1 MAGLNWHCNDLNQ
14 RRQTSTQMSD
24 LQDIELIISSGTSL
38 LFIET
43 DDEKQVEALF
53 ERLATR
59 LGRQL
64 WRWSVASGLKNL
76 HNNQT
81 SHLAI
86 REPSKVLG
94 EVAGRTVSAIYLLMD
109 IHHWLD
115 DPLTLR
121 QLKEIAL
128 GNPNQA
134 LVLVSHAAE
143 IPDELRSLAAK
154 FQLSLPGREALEE
167 LLQEESQ
174 AWGRQNKRS
183 VKARQEV
190 VDTLLGNLT
199 GLTLNDAR
207 QLIRNAIYDDGMLTE
222 QDLDTLA
229 KTKYRLLDGEG
240 VLSLELDTAKFNH
253 VAGLHNMKRWLEQRR
268 GVFLAEQPPVGLD
281 PPKGV
286 LLLGVQGGGKSLAA
300 KSVAGSW
307 GVPLL
312 RLDFGTLYNKY
323 YGETERN
330 LRDSLRTAE
339 SMSPCVM
346 WIDEIEKGISGDGDS
361 GPSKRVLGTLLTWMA
376 ERKSRVFLVA
386 TANDIEMLPPEL
398 LRKGRFD
405 EIFFVD
411 LPDAAVREEIFRIHL
426 DIRGQDPAAFDLTL
440 LQAASEGFAGAEI
453 EQAVVAA
460 LYASHATKEPLDTD
474 LILQE
479 IKQTKP
485 LSILMA
491 EKIAYL
497 RSWAANRTVPA

>member
-1 MAGLNWHCNDLNQ
+1 
-14 RRQTSTQMSD
+14 MSD
-24 LQDIELIISSGTSL
+24 KQDLELLISSGTAL
-38 LFIET
+38 LFIES
-43 DDEKQVEALF
+43 DDEKEVESLF

-64 WRWSVASGLKNL
+64 LRWSVASGLRNL
-76 HNNQT
+76 QNGQT
-81 SHLAI
+81 IQHGA
-86 REPSKVLG
+86 REPAKVLA
-94 EVAGRTVSAIYLLMD
+94 EIAGSTVPSIYLLMD

-115 DPLTLR
+115 DPLILR

-128 GNPNQA
+128 GNSNQT

-143 IPDELRSLAAK
+143 IPDELRSLSAK
-154 FQLSLPGREALEE
+154 FVLSLPDRTTLEK
-167 LLQEESQ
+167 LLHDESK
-174 AWGRQNKRS
+174 AWGRRNKRS
-183 VKARQEV
+183 VKAHREV
-190 VDTLLGNLT
+190 IDALLGNLA
-199 GLTLNDAR
+199 GLSLSDAR

-222 QDLDTLA
+222 EDLDELT
-229 KTKYRLLDGEG
+229 KTKYRLLDGKG
-240 VLSLELDTAKFNH
+240 VLSLELDTERFNH

-268 GVFLAEQPPVGLD
+268 EVFLAEQAPVGLD
-281 PPKGV
+281 PPKGM

-300 KSVAGSW
+300 KSVAGNW

-339 SMSPCVM
+339 SMSPCVL
-346 WIDEIEKGISGDGDS
+346 WIDEIEKGLSSDDDG
-361 GPSKRVLGTLLTWMA
+361 GPSKRILGTLLTWMA
-376 ERKSRVFLVA
+376 ERDSRVFLVA

-411 LPDAAVREEIFRIHL
+411 LPDNSVRGEIFRIHL
-426 DIRGQDPAAFDLTL
+426 AKREQDPTAFDIEQLKT
-440 LQAASEGFAGAEI
+440 ASDGFAGAEI

-460 LYASHATKEPLDTD
+460 LYASHAAKEPLNTRH
-474 LILQE
+474 IMAE
-479 IKQTKP
+479 IEQTRP
-485 LSILMA
+485 LSVLMA

-497 RSWAANRTVPA
+497 RNWAANRTVPA

>member
-1 MAGLNWHCNDLNQ
+1 
-14 RRQTSTQMSD
+14 MSD
-24 LQDIELIISSGTSL
+24 LKDLELIIGSGTSL

-43 DDEKQVEALF
+43 DDEKQVEILF

-81 SHLAI
+81 SHRAI
-86 REPSKVLG
+86 REPAKVLA
-94 EVAGRTVSAIYLLMD
+94 ELAGRTVSSIYLLMD

-128 GNPNQA
+128 GNPDQT
-134 LVLVSHAAE
+134 LILVSHAAE
-143 IPDELRSLAAK
+143 IPDELRSVSAK
-154 FQLSLPGREALEE
+154 FQLSLPDRDALKQ
-167 LLQEESQ
+167 LLHAESQ
-174 AWGRQNKRS
+174 AWGRKNNRS
-183 VKARQEV
+183 VKARREV
-190 VDTLLGNLT
+190 VDTLIGNLS
-199 GLTLNDAR
+199 GLTLSDAR

-222 QDLDTLA
+222 EDLDTLA
-229 KTKYRLLDGEG
+229 KTKYRLLNEEG

-268 GVFLAEQPPVGLD
+268 QVFLAEQPPVGLD
-281 PPKGV
+281 PPKGI

-330 LRDSLRTAE
+330 LRQSLRAAE
-339 SMSPCVM
+339 SMSPCVL
-346 WIDEIEKGISGDGDS
+346 WIDEIEKGLSGDADG

-411 LPDAAVREEIFRIHL
+411 LPDASVRHEIFRIHL
-426 DIRGQDPAAFDLTL
+426 EKREQDSSTFELTQ

-460 LYASHATKEPLDTD
+460 LYASHASKEKLNTD
-474 LILQE
+474 HILQE
-479 IKQTKP
+479 IEQTKP

-497 RSWAANRTVPA
+497 RNWAASRTVSA

>member
-1 MAGLNWHCNDLNQ
+1 
-14 RRQTSTQMSD
+14 MSD
-24 LQDIELIISSGTSL
+24 IQDLELIISSGTSI

-43 DDEKQVEALF
+43 DDEKQVETLF

-64 WRWSVASGLKNL
+64 LRWSVASGLKNL
-76 HNNQT
+76 HSNQT
-81 SHLAI
+81 SHRAI
-86 REPSKVLG
+86 REPAKVLA
-94 EVAGRTVSAIYLLMD
+94 EVAGRTVSSIYLLMD

-128 GNPNQA
+128 GNPDQT

-143 IPDELRSLAAK
+143 IPDELRSLSTK
-154 FQLSLPGREALEE
+154 FQLSLPDREALKQ

-174 AWGRQNKRS
+174 AWGRQNNRS
-183 VKARQEV
+183 VKARREV
-190 VDTLLGNLT
+190 VNTLLGNLS

-222 QDLDTLA
+222 EDLDALA

-253 VAGLHNMKRWLEQRR
+253 VAGLHNMKRWLEQRQQ
-268 GVFLAEQPPVGLD
+268 VFLAAQPPAGLD
-281 PPKGV
+281 PPKGI

-339 SMSPCVM
+339 SMSPCVL
-346 WIDEIEKGISGDGDS
+346 WIDEIEKGISGDGDG

-376 ERKSRVFLVA
+376 ERQSRVFLVA

-411 LPDAAVREEIFRIHL
+411 LPEAPVREAIFHIHL
-426 DIRGQDPAAFDLTL
+426 SKREQDPTRFDIGALRD
-440 LQAASEGFAGAEI
+440 ASEGFSGAEI
-453 EQAVVAA
+453 EQAIVAS
-460 LYASHATKEPLDTD
+460 LYTSHASKEPLDTAQ
-474 LILQE
+474 ILRE
-479 IKQTKP
+479 LEQTRP

-491 EKIAYL
+491 EKITHL
-497 RSWAANRTVPA
+497 RHWASSRTVTA

>member
-1 MAGLNWHCNDLNQ
+1 
-14 RRQTSTQMSD
+14 MSD
-24 LQDIELIISSGTSL
+24 LQDLELIISSGTSL

-43 DDEKQVEALF
+43 DDEKQVETLF
-53 ERLATR
+53 DRLATR

-64 WRWSVASGLKNL
+64 LRWSVASGLKNL
-76 HNNQT
+76 HNDQT
-81 SHLAI
+81 SHRGI
-86 REPSKVLG
+86 REPAKVLA
-94 EVAGRTVSAIYLLMD
+94 EVAGRRVASIYLLMD

-128 GNPNQA
+128 GNPGQT

-143 IPDELRSLAAK
+143 IPDELRSLATK
-154 FQLSLPGREALEE
+154 FQLSLPDRKALKE
-167 LLQEESQ
+167 LLLEESQ
-174 AWGRQNKRS
+174 AWGRKHNRS

-190 VDTLLGNLT
+190 IDALLGNLT

-207 QLIRNAIYDDGMLTE
+207 QLIRNAIYDDGMLNE

-229 KTKYRLLDGEG
+229 KTKYRLLDGQG

-253 VAGLHNMKRWLEQRR
+253 VAGLHNMKRWLAQRQE
-268 GVFLAEQPPVGLD
+268 VFLAEQPPAGLD
-281 PPKGV
+281 SPKGM

-330 LRDSLRTAE
+330 LRESLRTAE
-339 SMSPCVM
+339 SMSPCVL
-346 WIDEIEKGISGDGDS
+346 WIDEIEKGISGDADS
-361 GPSKRVLGTLLTWMA
+361 GPAKRVLGTLLTWMA
-376 ERKSRVFLVA
+376 ERSSRVFLVA

-426 DIRGQDPAAFDLTL
+426 TMREQDSAAFDLTQ

-460 LYASHATKEPLDTD
+460 LYASHAAKETLTSEH
-474 LILQE
+474 ILQE

-485 LSILMA
+485 LSVLMA

>member
-1 MAGLNWHCNDLNQ
+1 
-14 RRQTSTQMSD
+14 MSD
-24 LQDIELIISSGTSL
+24 LQDLELIISSGTPL
-38 LFIET
+38 LFIES
-43 DDEKQVEALF
+43 DDEKQVESLF

-64 WRWSVASGLKNL
+64 WRWSVASGLTNR
-76 HNNQT
+76 HTQQT
-81 SHLAI
+81 THRGT
-86 REPSKVLG
+86 REPVKILA
-94 EVAGRTVSAIYLLMD
+94 EVAGRTAPAIYLLMD

-128 GNPNQA
+128 GNPSQA

-143 IPDELRSLAAK
+143 IPDELRSLSAK
-154 FQLSLPGREALEE
+154 FELSLPDRNALEQ
-167 LLQEESQ
+167 LLHDESQ
-174 AWGRQNKRS
+174 AWGRRNSRS
-183 VKARQEV
+183 VKAHREV

-199 GLTLNDAR
+199 GLSLSDAR

-222 QDLDTLA
+222 EDLDDLA
-229 KTKYRLLDGEG
+229 KTKYRLLDGKG

-253 VAGLHNMKRWLEQRR
+253 VAGLHNMKRWLAQRR
-268 GVFLAEQPPVGLD
+268 DVFLAEQPPAGLD
-281 PPKGV
+281 PPKGI

-307 GVPLL
+307 GIPLL

-330 LRDSLRTAE
+330 LRDSLKTAE
-339 SMSPCVM
+339 SMSPCVL
-346 WIDEIEKGISGDGDS
+346 WIDEIEKGLASDDDG
-361 GPSKRVLGTLLTWMA
+361 GPSKRILGTMLTWMA
-376 ERKSRVFLVA
+376 ERASRVFLVA

-411 LPDAAVREEIFRIHL
+411 LPDTPVREAIFRIHL
-426 DIRGQDPAAFDLTL
+426 SKREQDPAAFDIDRLRD
-440 LQAASEGFAGAEI
+440 ASEGFTGAEI

-460 LYASHATKEPLDTD
+460 LYTSHASKEPLDTSH
-474 LILQE
+474 LLSE
-479 IKQTKP
+479 LEQTRP
-485 LSILMA
+485 LSVLMA
-491 EKIAYL
+491 EKIAHL
-497 RSWAANRTVPA
+497 RNWASNRTVSA